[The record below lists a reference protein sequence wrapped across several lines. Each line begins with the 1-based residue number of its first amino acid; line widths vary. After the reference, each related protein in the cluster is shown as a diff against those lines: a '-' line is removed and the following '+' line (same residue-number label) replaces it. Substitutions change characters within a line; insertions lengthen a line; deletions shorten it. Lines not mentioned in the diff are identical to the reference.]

1 MTEES
6 AATRLERYRNAWQ
19 SAPGVVGSA
28 SAVPDAFPDMAEIEQ
43 VWGLSDYV
51 AQTCLR
57 RPQLLAGLHAAGLL
71 GRAYQAGEMA
81 SRLAA
86 TLGDVADEGALESA
100 LRRFRQGEMVRVI
113 WRDLLRV
120 ASLDETLEDLSELA
134 DVCIREALARLY
146 DWAVA
151 KSGVPRG
158 TDGAAQRLVV
168 LGMGK
173 LGARELN
180 LSSDIDLIFC
190 FPEHGRTDGERP
202 VENEQF
208 FTRLGRQLINVLG
221 RQTVDGFVF
230 RVDMRLRPF
239 GDSGP
244 LVATYDAMENY
255 YHSQAR
261 DWERYAMVKARAIT
275 GDPDEIKPL
284 SDMLRA
290 FVYRRYI
297 DFGVIESIREMKRMI
312 ERELHKKGMDANIKL
327 GQGGIREIE
336 FIGQAFQLVRGGR
349 EVDLQVR
356 PIQQV
361 LTRLGEKGILP
372 DFAVRAL
379 LEAYRFLRLTENRIQ
394 AWKDEQNHRLPADPV
409 GRERLAA
416 SMGFEGWEAFTR
428 ALERHRRHV
437 HEQFGHVF
445 AAPQTEQVEHESPLA
460 AVWRAEADDGA
471 ALAAL
476 QEAGFADA
484 PGILGRLSG
493 FRQSTVVKALPT
505 RGRAKL
511 RQLMP
516 PLIEAAAQSE
526 DPDVTLDR
534 LLQLIAAIVRRTAYL
549 DLLLEN
555 PLALSQLVRLV
566 SESSWVVSQ
575 LIRQPL
581 LLDELLDPRRL
592 YSPLHGSELVSELHT
607 LLASVADGDIE
618 QEMER
623 LRQFAQGNRLR
634 VAAAD
639 IVGAIPLMVVSDYL
653 TGIAEVTLEHVQR
666 SAWRDLLNK
675 HGRPGGLEGM
685 DNGFAVIG
693 YGKLGGI
700 ELGYA
705 SDLDL
710 VFLHGSADVN
720 AMTEG
725 KRSVPNDVFYAR
737 MGQRLV
743 HMLTTRMPSGL
754 LYETDMRLRPN
765 GNSGALVSSLNAF
778 ERYQLNDAW
787 TWEHQALVRA
797 RPVAGDPVVRA
808 RFSAIRHQVLCLPRD
823 PDRLLDEVRDMRR
836 KMRDGLDRSDA
847 ESFHIK
853 QGTGGLV
860 DIEFIVQYAVLRWA
874 HEYPDLTE
882 WTDNARL
889 LERLSKH
896 RLLPEGAADQLWNAY
911 QLYRGV
917 VHRRA
922 LQEQGSLIPAAQL
935 AEERAMVRDIW
946 IDVIGDDV
954 DPDVPGPRA
963 GGHGPGG

>member
-6 AATRLERYRNAWQ
+6 AASRLERYRTAWL
-19 SAPGVVGSA
+19 AATAAADPATGPRG
-28 SAVPDAFPDMAEIEQ
+28 PFPDTAQIEQ

-51 AQTCLR
+51 AQACLR
-57 RPQLLAGLHAAGLL
+57 NPGLLAELEADGLL
-71 GRAYQAGEMA
+71 ERPYRGGEMA
-81 SRLAA
+81 AALTA
-86 TLGDVADEGALESA
+86 TLEGVADEAALEA
-100 LRRFRQGEMVRVI
+100 GLRRFRHREMVRVI
-113 WRDLLRV
+113 WRDLLGA

-134 DVCIREALARLY
+134 DVCVREALRRLY

-151 KSGVPRG
+151 KSGVPR
-158 TDGAAQRLVV
+158 AASGEAQHLIV

-208 FTRLGRQLINVLG
+208 FTRLGRQLISVLS
-221 RQTVDGFVF
+221 RQTADGFVF

-244 LVATYDAMENY
+244 LVVTYDAMEHY
-255 YHSQAR
+255 YHTQAR

-275 GDPDEIKPL
+275 GDPGEIETL
-284 SDMLRA
+284 TDMLRA

-297 DFGVIESIREMKRMI
+297 DFGVIESIRDMKRMI

-327 GQGGIREIE
+327 GEGGIREIE

-349 EVDLQVR
+349 EADLQVR

-361 LTRLGEKGILP
+361 LQRLGDKGILP
-372 DFAVRAL
+372 DYAVRDL

-394 AWKDEQNHRLPADPV
+394 AWKDEQNHKLPKDAT
-409 GRERLAA
+409 GQQRLAA
-416 SMGFEGWEAFTR
+416 SMGFDSWDAFSR
-428 ALERHRRHV
+428 VLARHRRHV

-445 AAPQTEQVEHESPLA
+445 AAPQTEQAQEESPLA
-460 AVWRAEADDGA
+460 GAWRANADDEA
-471 ALAAL
+471 ALEAMRA
-476 QEAGFADA
+476 AGFADPA
-484 PGILGRLSG
+484 ELLGKLSG
-493 FRQSTVVKALPT
+493 FRQSVAVRALPA
-505 RGRAKL
+505 RGRTKL
-511 RQLMP
+511 GQLMP
-516 PLIEAAAQSE
+516 PLLEAAARVE
-526 DPDVTLDR
+526 GPDVTLDR

-592 YSPLHGSELVSELHT
+592 YSPLHGRELERELRT
-607 LLASVADGDIE
+607 LLASVAEDDLE

-653 TGIAEVTLEHVQR
+653 TEIAEVTLEHVQH
-666 SAWRDLLNK
+666 SAWRDLVRK
-675 HGRPGGLEGM
+675 HGRPGSLEDM
-685 DNGFAVIG
+685 DTGFAVVG

-700 ELGYA
+700 ELGYG

-720 AMTEG
+720 AMTDG
-725 KRSVPNDVFYAR
+725 QRSVANDVFYAR
-737 MGQRLV
+737 MGQRVV

-765 GNSGALVSSLNAF
+765 GNSGPLVSSLNAF

-797 RPVAGDPVVRA
+797 RPVAGDAAVRA
-808 RFSAIRHQVLCLPRD
+808 RFGAIRHQVLCLPRD
-823 PDRLLDEVRDMRR
+823 PEKLLEEVRAMRQ
-836 KMRDGLDRSDA
+836 KMRAGLDRSDA
-847 ESFHIK
+847 DNFHIK
-853 QGTGGLV
+853 QGAGGLV
-860 DIEFIVQYAVLRWA
+860 DIEFLVQYAVLRWA
-874 HEYPDLTE
+874 HAYPDLTE

-889 LERLSKH
+889 LQRLSHH

-922 LQEQGSLIPAAQL
+922 LQEQGSLVPAGQL
-935 AEERAMVRDIW
+935 VEERAMVRDIW
-946 IDVIGDDV
+946 DSIMGE
-954 DPDVPGPRA
+954 
-963 GGHGPGG
+963 HGPDRGSSPTVE

>member
-1 MTEES
+1 MSEES
-6 AATRLERYRNAWQ
+6 AALRLERYRDAWR
-19 SAPGVVGSA
+19 SAPGVADSA
-28 SAVPDAFPDMAEIEQ
+28 PQLPPAERIEAVWAMSDFAAQ
-43 VWGLSDYV
+43 V
-51 AQTCLR
+51 CLR
-57 RPQLLAGLHAAGLL
+57 NPQLLADLHTDGLL
-71 GRAYQAGEMA
+71 DRRYQGGE
-81 SRLAA
+81 LAA
-86 TLGDVADEGALESA
+86 ALAVALEGVADEADLETR
-100 LRRFRQGEMVRVI
+100 LRRFRQREMLRIV
-113 WRDLLRV
+113 WRDLGGL
-120 ASLDETLEDLSELA
+120 APLDETLEDLSELA
-134 DVCIREALARLY
+134 DVCIAQALEALHG
-146 DWAVA
+146 WAVA

-158 TDGAAQRLVV
+158 EDGRAQRLIV

-190 FPEHGRTDGERP
+190 FPEHGHTDGERP
-202 VENEQF
+202 LENERF

-221 RQTVDGFVF
+221 RQTTDGFVF

-275 GDPDEIKPL
+275 GDPDEIETL
-284 SDMLRA
+284 MGMLRA

-297 DFGVIESIREMKRMI
+297 DFGVIESIRDMKRMI
-312 ERELHKKGMDANIKL
+312 ERELHNRGMDANIKL
-327 GQGGIREIE
+327 GQGGIREVE

-349 EVDLQVR
+349 EPDLQLR

-361 LTRLGEKGILP
+361 LRRLGDKGVLP
-372 DFAVRAL
+372 GYAVREL
-379 LEAYRFLRLTENRIQ
+379 LDAYRFLRLTENRIQ
-394 AWKDEQNHRLPADPV
+394 AWKDEQNHRLPGDER
-409 GRERLAA
+409 GRARLAA
-416 SMGFEGWEAFTR
+416 SMGFATWDEFSR
-428 ALERHRRHV
+428 ALKRHRQHV

-445 AAPQTEQVEHESPLA
+445 AAPQTEQAEHESPLA
-460 AVWRAEADDGA
+460 AVWRANADDAA

-484 PGILGRLSG
+484 ADNLARLSG
-493 FRQSTVVKALPT
+493 FRQSAVVRTLPT
-505 RGRAKL
+505 RGRGKL
-511 RQLMP
+511 EQLMP
-516 PLIEAAAQSE
+516 SLIEAAAQV
-526 DPDVTLDR
+526 DDADVTLDR
-534 LLQLIAAIVRRTAYL
+534 LLQLIGAIVRRTAYL

-566 SESSWVVSQ
+566 SESSWVVAQ

-592 YSPLHGSELVSELHT
+592 YSPLHGRELENELRT
-607 LLASVADGDIE
+607 LLSSVAEDDLE

-653 TGIAEVTLEHVQR
+653 TEIAEVTLQHVQA
-666 SAWRDLLNK
+666 SAWRDLVHR
-675 HGRPGGLEGM
+675 HGQPGGLENM
-685 DNGFAVIG
+685 HSGFAVIG

-710 VFLHGSADVN
+710 VFLHGSTDLN
-720 AMTEG
+720 AMTDGRRGVANE
-725 KRSVPNDVFYAR
+725 VFYAR

-743 HMLTTRMPSGL
+743 HMLTTRTPSGL
-754 LYETDMRLRPN
+754 LYEADMRLRPN
-765 GNSGALVSSLNAF
+765 GNAGQLVASLNTF
-778 ERYQLNDAW
+778 ERYQHNDAW

-797 RPVAGDPVVRA
+797 RPIAGDATVMA
-808 RFSAIRHQVLCLPRD
+808 RFSAIRHQVLCRERD
-823 PDRLLDEVRDMRR
+823 PVKLLDEVRDMRQ
-836 KMRDGLDRSDA
+836 KMRDSLDRSDA
-847 ESFHIK
+847 AHFHIK
-853 QGTGGLV
+853 HGTGGLV
-860 DIEFIVQYAVLRWA
+860 DIEFLVQYAVLRWA
-874 HEYPDLTE
+874 HDYPDLTE

-889 LERLSKH
+889 LERLAEH
-896 RLLPEGAADQLWNAY
+896 RLLPDKAAEQLWNAY

-922 LQEQGSLIPAAQL
+922 LQEEGSTVPADQL

-946 IDVIGDDV
+946 DAVM
-954 DPDVPGPRA
+954 REE
-963 GGHGPGG
+963 GPGAED